1 MCGGQIFRYQT
12 VTCFHLRLSV
22 DSCKVPLMNNTTKG
36 VDTEFTVA
44 FLQYGV
50 SHFYKVFSAEA
61 VRMLTVGFTRESLVV
76 TRNGIRLTHSEI
88 FSL

>member
-1 MCGGQIFRYQT
+1 
-12 VTCFHLRLSV
+12 VS
-22 DSCKVPLMNNTTKG
+22 LMNNTTKG

-44 FLQYGV
+44 FLEYGV
-50 SHFYKVFSAEA
+50 GRFYKVFSAEG
-61 VRMLTVGFTRESLVV
+61 VRMLVQGFTRESLVV

>member
-1 MCGGQIFRYQT
+1 
-12 VTCFHLRLSV
+12 VTCLDLRLSEF
-22 DSCKVPLMNNTTKG
+22 SCKVSLMNNTTKG

-44 FLQYGV
+44 FLEYGV
-50 SHFYKVFSAEA
+50 SRYYKVFSPEA
-61 VRMLTVGFTRESLVV
+61 VRLLTVGFIRESLVV